1 MFCEEKEY
9 SPMSE
14 NKMGICYRFGGQR
27 KPLWG
32 SSSKAEVKRIYRSQP
47 DKELGCI
54 FISQHR
60 LSDAEVTASNSL
72 WLITTK
78 I

>member
-14 NKMGICYRFGGQR
+14 NMMKICYKFGGQR

-32 SSSKAEVKRIYRSQP
+32 SSSKTEVKRIYRSQI
-47 DKELGCI
+47 K
-54 FISQHR
+54 
-60 LSDAEVTASNSL
+60 N
-72 WLITTK
+72 
-78 I
+78 